1 MTEAPGL
8 PEAAGMVPRPRAGTA
23 RVELDGETFLYDGR
37 MRDVHVLNATAAL
50 VWSEFDG
57 TRTLGEIA
65 DELGRRF
72 QVDAAAMRRDLLAL
86 AGGLVNAGVL
96 DLGSNGGSEPDRDRT
111 STDAAPA
118 SEHRFLQDPP
128 GG

>member
-1 MTEAPGL
+1 M
-8 PEAAGMVPRPRAGTA
+8 
-23 RVELDGETFLYDGR
+23 ELDGETFLYDGR

-72 QVDAAAMRRDLLAL
+72 QVDEATMRRDLLAL
-86 AGGLVNAGVL
+86 AGGLINAGVL
-96 DLGSNGGSEPDRDRT
+96 DLGGNGGSEPDRDRT
-111 STDAAPA
+111 STEAAPP